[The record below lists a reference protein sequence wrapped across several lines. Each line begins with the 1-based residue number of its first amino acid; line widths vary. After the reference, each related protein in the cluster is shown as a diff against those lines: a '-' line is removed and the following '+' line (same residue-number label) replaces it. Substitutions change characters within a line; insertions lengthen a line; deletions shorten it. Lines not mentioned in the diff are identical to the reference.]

1 MGFESSQEES
11 DVKGS
16 GVCWGMEVYIR
27 AGSCR
32 KMASIQS
39 S

>member
-1 MGFESSQEES
+1 MDFESSQEES
-11 DVKGS
+11 DVNGF

-27 AGSCR
+27 AGFCR